1 MATCN
6 ASSLLA
12 ANPFTQIDPGLLDAI
27 KLQLLCDIS
36 SGGGGSGSGGSTS
49 QWISS
54 AAMIPRVT
62 NGPGVNSSETT
73 THDSN
78 YDTLDFDTATSEGAN
93 FMLTIPNNWDAGTI
107 TARFYWTA
115 DSGSGTVTWA
125 LAGRALADDDA
136 LDTAF
141 GTAQS
146 VTDTLIAAGDM
157 HITSAT
163 SAITIAGT
171 PTTTTPIQ
179 FVVTRDIS
187 DTLSV
192 DARLIGLQLNWI
204 AA

>member
-146 VTDTLIAAGDM
+146 VTDTLLAAGDM
-157 HITSAT
+157 HITAAT

-171 PTTTTPIQ
+171 PTTTTPVQ
-179 FVVTRDIS
+179 FVVTRDIT
-187 DTLSV
+187 DTLGV
-192 DARLIGLQLNWI
+192 DARLIGVQLNWT

>member
-6 ASSLLA
+6 ASTLLTN
-12 ANPFTQIDPGLLDAI
+12 NPFTQLDPGLLKAL
-27 KLQLLCDIS
+27 KLQLLCEIA

-54 AAMIPRVT
+54 AAMVPRVT
-62 NGPGVNSSETT
+62 NGPGVNSSQTVT
-73 THDSN
+73 NTSN
-78 YDTLDFDTATSEGAN
+78 YDTLDFDAATSEGAN
-93 FMLTIPNNWDAGTI
+93 FMLTIPNNWDAGTV

-115 DSGSGTVTWA
+115 DSGSGTVIWT

-136 LDTAF
+136 IDTAF

-146 VTDTLIAAGDM
+146 ATDTLIAAGDM

-163 SAITIAGT
+163 AAITIAGT

-179 FVVTRDIS
+179 FLVTRDIA
-187 DTLSV
+187 DTLAV
-192 DARLIGLQLNWI
+192 DARLIGIQLNWT

>member
-6 ASSLLA
+6 ASDLLYN
-12 ANPFTQIDPGLLDAI
+12 NPFTSMDKGLLEAV

-36 SGGGGSGSGGSTS
+36 SAGASGGGSTS
-49 QWISS
+49 QWIGS

-78 YDTLDFDTATSEGAN
+78 YDTLDFDAATSEGAN
-93 FMLTIPNNWDAGTI
+93 FMLTIPNNWDAGTV
-107 TARFYWTA
+107 TATFYWTA
-115 DSGSGTVTWA
+115 DSGSGTVIWA
-125 LAGRALADDDA
+125 LAGRSLSNDDA

-146 VTDTLIAAGDM
+146 STDTLIAAGDM
-157 HITSAT
+157 HISPAT
-163 SAITIAGT
+163 AAITIAGT
-171 PTTTTPIQ
+171 PATSVPVQ

-187 DTLSV
+187 DTLAV
-192 DARLIGLQLNWI
+192 DARLIGLQLNWT

>member
-6 ASSLLA
+6 ASTLLA
-12 ANPFTQIDPGLLDAI
+12 ANPFTRLDPGLLDAI

-36 SGGGGSGSGGSTS
+36 SGGGSGSGGSTS

-73 THDSN
+73 NQDSN
-78 YDTLDFDTATSEGAN
+78 YDTLDFDAATSEGAN

-115 DSGSGTVTWA
+115 DSGSGTVIWA

-146 VTDTLIAAGDM
+146 VTDTLLAAGDM

-171 PTTTTPIQ
+171 PTTTTTIQ

-187 DTLSV
+187 DTLAV
-192 DARLIGLQLNWI
+192 DARLIGVQITWT

>member
-6 ASSLLA
+6 ASDLLA
-12 ANPFTQIDPGLLDAI
+12 ANPFTQLDPGLLQAL
-27 KLQLLCDIS
+27 KLQLLCEIA

-54 AAMIPRVT
+54 AAMVPRVT
-62 NGPGVNSSETT
+62 NGPGVNSSQTVT
-73 THDSN
+73 NTSN
-78 YDTLDFDTATSEGAN
+78 YDTLDFDAATSEGAN
-93 FMLTIPNNWDAGTI
+93 FMLTIPNNWDAGTV

-115 DSGSGTVTWA
+115 DSGSGTVIWT

-136 LDTAF
+136 IDTAF

-146 VTDTLIAAGDM
+146 VTDTLLAAGDM

-179 FVVTRDIS
+179 FLVTRDIA
-187 DTLSV
+187 DTLAV
-192 DARLIGLQLNWI
+192 DARLIGIQLNWT